1 MLLREFDQTPD
12 FIYDLENLL
21 TLLVR
26 EYNKKSAPAKFSYKY
41 LNQKLQSSAVYGSVN
56 RRIIDAA
63 IEKSQVL
70 SNLIKNYDGVGLT
83 LNTDVDSEDDGAVA
97 QPDLDKTD
105 QGITK
110 TTQQAAS
117 RAAQSGLD

>member
-12 FIYDLENLL
+12 FIFDLENLL

-26 EYNKKSAPAKFSYKY
+26 EYNRKSAPAKFSYKF

-63 IEKSQVL
+63 IEQSEVL
-70 SNLIKNYDGVGLT
+70 SNLIKNYDADTLT
-83 LNTDVDSEDDGAVA
+83 LKTKNDDTDDDVA

-105 QGITK
+105 QGVTK

>member
-12 FIYDLENLL
+12 FIFDLENLL

-26 EYNKKSAPAKFSYKY
+26 EYNRKSAPAKFSYKF

-63 IEKSQVL
+63 MEQSEVL
-70 SNLIKNYDGVGLT
+70 SSLIKNYDADTLT
-83 LNTDVDSEDDGAVA
+83 LRTKNDDTEDDVA

-105 QGITK
+105 QGVTK

>member
-12 FIYDLENLL
+12 FIFDLENLL

-26 EYNKKSAPAKFSYKY
+26 EYNRKSAPAKFSYKF

-63 IEKSQVL
+63 IEQSEVL
-70 SNLIKNYDGVGLT
+70 SNLIKNYDADTLT
-83 LNTDVDSEDDGAVA
+83 LKTKNDDTEDDVA

-105 QGITK
+105 QGVTK

>member
-12 FIYDLENLL
+12 FIFDLENLL

-26 EYNKKSAPAKFSYKY
+26 EYNRNSAPAKFSYKF

-63 IEKSQVL
+63 IEQSEVL
-70 SNLIKNYDGVGLT
+70 SNLIKNYDADTLT
-83 LNTDVDSEDDGAVA
+83 LKTKNDDTDDDVA

-105 QGITK
+105 QGVTK

>member
-12 FIYDLENLL
+12 FIFDLENLL

-26 EYNKKSAPAKFSYKY
+26 EYNRKSAPAKFSYKF

-63 IEKSQVL
+63 IEQSEVL
-70 SNLIKNYDGVGLT
+70 SNLIKNYDADTLT
-83 LNTDVDSEDDGAVA
+83 LKTKNDDTEDNVA

-105 QGITK
+105 QGVTK

>member
-12 FIYDLENLL
+12 FIFDLENLL

-26 EYNKKSAPAKFSYKY
+26 EYNRKSAPAKFSYKF

-63 IEKSQVL
+63 IEQSEVL
-70 SNLIKNYDGVGLT
+70 SNLIKNYDADTLT
-83 LNTDVDSEDDGAVA
+83 LKTKNDDTDDDAA

-105 QGITK
+105 QGVTK

>member
-1 MLLREFDQTPD
+1 MLLLELDQTPD
-12 FIYDLENLL
+12 FIADLENLL

-26 EYNKKSAPAKFSYKY
+26 EYDKKSAPAKFSYEFINK
-41 LNQKLQSSAVYGSVN
+41 KLRNSSVYGSVN
-56 RRIIDAA
+56 RVIIDAA
-63 IEKSQVL
+63 TEKSEVL
-70 SNLIKNYDGVGLT
+70 SNLIKNYDKNSLT
-83 LNTDVDSEDDGAVA
+83 LKTKNDMPDDDSQP
-97 QPDLDKTD
+97 QPDLNKTD